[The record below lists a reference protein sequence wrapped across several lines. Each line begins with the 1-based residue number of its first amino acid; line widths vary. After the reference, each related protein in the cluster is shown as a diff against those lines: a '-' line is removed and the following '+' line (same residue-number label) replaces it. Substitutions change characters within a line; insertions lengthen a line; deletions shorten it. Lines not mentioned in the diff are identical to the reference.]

1 MYTMNQD
8 FVKLNKSLILG
19 GIVAGILGA
28 IVAYIFSDQEDY
40 LLTTYTV
47 IAEYVGFFGI
57 FFLLFY
63 LDNKDK
69 YKLDSGKKDKAGI
82 KKAIIKLASSLG
94 ISEVIYL
101 LTRWFLGYYL
111 LTIDFQSNVA
121 TVIAE
126 IVAFT
131 VFIIAMNFGA
141 KFTRLYKHEI

>member
-1 MYTMNQD
+1 MNQD
-8 FVKLNKSLILG
+8 FVKLNKSIILG
-19 GIVAGILGA
+19 AIVAGILAA

-40 LLTTYTV
+40 ILTTYTV

-69 YKLDSGKKDKAGI
+69 YTLDSGKKDKAGI
-82 KKAIIKLASSLG
+82 KKAIIKLVSSLG
-94 ISEVIYL
+94 ISEVFYL
-101 LTRWFLGYYL
+101 LTRWFSGYYL

-121 TVIAE
+121 TVISE
-126 IVAFT
+126 IMAFT

-141 KFTRLYKHEI
+141 KFTKLYKHER

>member
-8 FVKLNKSLILG
+8 FVKLNKSIILG
-19 GIVAGILGA
+19 AIVAGVLAA

-82 KKAIIKLASSLG
+82 KKAVIKLVSSLG
-94 ISEVIYL
+94 VSEVFYL
-101 LTRWFLGYYL
+101 STRWFLGYYL

-121 TVIAE
+121 TVISE

-131 VFIIAMNFGA
+131 VFIISMNLGV
-141 KFTRLYKHEI
+141 KFTKLYKQER